1 MRAGLRAYDA
11 DTHVNPCAEILDRYV
26 DPDFRRR
33 LPELAPYRTIT
44 GQIGGTPD
52 THQYR
57 VDTKSYR
64 RVLGEARA
72 HETFTGRGTNWR
84 GTKQP
89 RVGVQDDR
97 AENRVKDM
105 DDEGTDVHFLVAT
118 SWVSAVGLP
127 DVALEVGLIRAYH
140 RHAAD
145 FCGQFPT
152 RLKTMIVA
160 STRAVDEAVREIRR
174 WGTSNWA
181 VAVLPLLA
189 KDVPVDHPDLE
200 PIWQAAQEHDLPVV
214 HHSLT
219 WNPPY
224 FPGYQDLWDNAARFY
239 KRT

>member
-11 DTHVNPCAEILDRYV
+11 DTHVNPCAEVLDRYV

-118 SWVSAVGLP
+118 SWVSVVGLP
-127 DVALEVGLIRAYH
+127 DVELEVGLIRAYH

-160 STRAVDEAVREIRR
+160 STGSARR
-174 WGTSNWA
+174 
-181 VAVLPLLA
+181 
-189 KDVPVDHPDLE
+189 
-200 PIWQAAQEHDLPVV
+200 
-214 HHSLT
+214 
-219 WNPPY
+219 
-224 FPGYQDLWDNAARFY
+224 
-239 KRT
+239 